1 MTQAPTGPLT
11 AATLSPAPDPA
22 APGGLANILAATRM
36 LLGAWD
42 ATLTQWEGPA
52 APATVLTPEQAL
64 RAQALR
70 RGALPASTA
79 EADAASGRGPA
90 PAPVHPPAQA
100 PAQTATS
107 TQATLSVQML
117 DGLQIWIGST
127 QVLDLPRGKARAL
140 LMYLLL
146 NRRRPTSRARLCGLF
161 WPEADA
167 AAARNNL
174 NVVLHRVRRQLH
186 DPGLLQCSDDGYQIV
201 TAGEIWLDVEQFERQ
216 AELGEQADAAGL
228 VAQAIAHY
236 EVAAT
241 LYRTDLVDESEHEG
255 VLIARS
261 QLLRD
266 RLNQVLGRLSGLRE
280 DRADLHG
287 CLRTTQRHLGLD
299 ECNEA
304 AHRRLMRCY
313 ARLGQPQLA
322 ERQYRQCLAT
332 LRRQLGLQPDAE
344 TTELYRR
351 ITRRESV

>member
-11 AATLSPAPDPA
+11 ATALSPASDLA
-22 APGGLANILAATRM
+22 APGGLANILAATRL

-42 ATLTQWEGPA
+42 ATLNQWGSTATSGP
-52 APATVLTPEQAL
+52 VLTPEQAL
-64 RAQALR
+64 QAQALR
-70 RGALPASTA
+70 RAALPASDG
-79 EADAASGRGPA
+79 ADAAFRHA
-90 PAPVHPPAQA
+90 PDAASPPAQA
-100 PAQTATS
+100 HAQAAPAA
-107 TQATLSVQML
+107 QATLSVQML
-117 DGLQIWIGST
+117 DGLQIWVGSS

-146 NRRRPTSRARLCGLF
+146 HRRRPTSRARLCTLF

-174 NVVLHRVRRQLH
+174 NVILHRVRRQLH

-201 TAGEIWLDVEQFERQ
+201 TAGEIWLDVEQFELQ
-216 AELGEQADAAGL
+216 ANLGEQADIAGL
-228 VAQAIAHY
+228 TAQAIAHY

-241 LYRTDLVDESEHEG
+241 LYRTDLVDESEHER

-266 RLNQVLGRLSGLRE
+266 QLNQVLGRLSGLRE
-280 DRADLHG
+280 DRSDLHG

-322 ERQYRQCLAT
+322 ERQYRQCVAT
-332 LRRQLGLQPDAE
+332 LRRQLGLNPDAE

-351 ITRRESV
+351 ITRRESI

>member
-11 AATLSPAPDPA
+11 AATLSPAPDLA

-42 ATLTQWEGPA
+42 ATLNQWGTATAPGP
-52 APATVLTPEQAL
+52 VLTPEQAL
-64 RAQALR
+64 QAQALR
-70 RGALPASTA
+70 RSGLPAA
-79 EADAASGRGPA
+79 NGADAASDHPPETAG
-90 PAPVHPPAQA
+90 PPAQT
-100 PAQTATS
+100 TAAGA

-117 DGLQIWIGST
+117 DGLQIWVGSS

-140 LMYLLL
+140 LMFLLL
-146 NRRRPTSRARLCGLF
+146 HRRRPTSRARLCSLF

-174 NVVLHRVRRQLH
+174 NVILHRVRRQLH
-186 DPGLLQCSDDGYQIV
+186 DPDLLQHSDDGYQLV
-201 TAGEIWLDVEQFERQ
+201 TAGEFWLDVEQFELQ
-216 AELGEQADAAGL
+216 AGLGEQADTAGL
-228 VAQAIAHY
+228 TAQAIAHY
-236 EVAAT
+236 EVAST
-241 LYRTDLVDESEHEG
+241 LYRTDLVDESEHER
-255 VLIARS
+255 VLVARS

-266 RLNQVLGRLSGLRE
+266 RLNQVLGRLSELRE
-280 DRADLHG
+280 DRSDLHG

-322 ERQYRQCLAT
+322 ERQYQQCRAT
-332 LRRQLGLQPDAE
+332 LRRQLGLNPDAE

-351 ITRRESV
+351 ITRREAV

>member
-11 AATLSPAPDPA
+11 AATLSPAPDLA

-42 ATLTQWEGPA
+42 ATLNQWGTATGPG
-52 APATVLTPEQAL
+52 PVLTPEQAL
-64 RAQALR
+64 QAQALR
-70 RGALPASTA
+70 RAAWPASNG
-79 EADAASGRGPA
+79 ADAAFRHA
-90 PAPVHPPAQA
+90 PETTSPPAQA
-100 PAQTATS
+100 QAATG

-117 DGLQIWIGST
+117 DGLQIWVGSS

-146 NRRRPTSRARLCGLF
+146 HRRRPTSRARLCTLF

-174 NVVLHRVRRQLH
+174 NVILHRVRRQLH

-201 TAGEIWLDVEQFERQ
+201 TAGEIWLDVEQFELQ
-216 AELGEQADAAGL
+216 ANLGEQADTAGL
-228 VAQAIAHY
+228 TAQTIAHY

-241 LYRTDLVDESEHEG
+241 LYRTDLVDESEHER
-255 VLIARS
+255 VLVARS

-280 DRADLHG
+280 DRGDLHG

-322 ERQYRQCLAT
+322 ERQYRQCVAT
-332 LRRQLGLQPDAE
+332 LRRQLGLNPDAE

-351 ITRRESV
+351 ITRRESI